1 MSALW
6 VTGIIAFIVW
16 FALLVAT
23 MNVAGAKG
31 RSVVLWGILAFFLP
45 VIALILA
52 LALPAKSEQGY
63 TVD

>member
-1 MSALW
+1 
-6 VTGIIAFIVW
+6 
-16 FALLVAT
+16 
-23 MNVAGAKG
+23 MNVAGSKG
-31 RSVVLWGILAFFLP
+31 RSVVLWGVLAFFLP